1 MNCVMLK
8 INIFIQTL
16 LLTKKKLH
24 ENHIKLVSQAKRINE
39 VSKRKKNVFKD
50 FTHSY
55 FSTITIRF

>member
-1 MNCVMLK
+1 MLK

-16 LLTKKKLH
+16 LLNKKKQH